1 MVADYRAILREHWG
15 YPDFRGIQ
23 REIIESIGAGKD
35 TLGLMPTGG
44 GKSITFQVPALA
56 MEGVCLV
63 ITPLISLMKDQV
75 DHLRRRGIRAAAIHA
90 GMQRSDIVQ
99 TLENAVFGGV
109 KLLYISPERLGSE
122 LFLAKLRHMRVS
134 FVTVDEAHCIS
145 QWGYDFRPSYL
156 EIAKIRQLL
165 PEIPILALTAT
176 ATPAV
181 VEDIQRQLQFRTPN
195 VYKMSF
201 ARANLS
207 YIVRRTMDKEAELVH
222 ILRQTSGSSIVY
234 TRSREATRELAK
246 MLMQQGI
253 SATWYHAGL
262 EPSVKEERQ
271 NLWQTDKVR
280 VMVATNA
287 FGMGIDKPDVSMVI
301 HPDAP
306 NSIEEYFQE
315 AGRAGRDGNQ
325 AYAVLLYE
333 EDDAYKLKCRVASS
347 FPEKELIRTIYNQ
360 IAYFFVVGV
369 GCGAG
374 HTFEFSLER
383 FCRAYRHF
391 PTQVHTSL
399 ELLQRAGYIY
409 YDPNPDSKA
418 RLRFLLQREDL
429 YRLDHST
436 PKENAVIT
444 ALLRM
449 YGDLFVDFSFID
461 ESFVAKE
468 ANLSREETYTTL
480 RALDQKHIVKFIP
493 RKNIPLITYRKD
505 RIDGEDLIIGPE
517 VYEDRKADFEKR
529 ILAMID
535 YCENESECRSRQLL
549 RYFGETESEDCGHC
563 DVCRARRKQS
573 SDEALRQAILQQL
586 ADRKGHALAEI
597 KALFGH
603 VKAGQVLNRLMAEEQ
618 VATDGSKIWLKD

>member
-75 DHLRRRGIRAAAIHA
+75 DHLRRRGILAAAIHS
-90 GMQRSDIVQ
+90 GMRRADIVQ
-99 TLENAVFGGV
+99 TMENAIFGGM
-109 KLLYISPERLGSE
+109 KLLYISPERLASE
-122 LFLAKLRHMRVS
+122 LFLVKLRHMRVS
-134 FVTVDEAHCIS
+134 FITVDEAHCIS

-156 EIAKIRQLL
+156 EIAKIREVL
-165 PEIPILALTAT
+165 PDVPILALTAT

-181 VEDIQRQLQFRTPN
+181 VEDIQQQLHFHAPN
-195 VYKMSF
+195 VFQMSF

-207 YIVRRTMDKEAELVH
+207 YVVRHTIDKEAELIH

-234 TRSREATRELAK
+234 TRSREATRDLAK
-246 MLMQQGI
+246 MLTQQGI

-271 NLWQTDKVR
+271 NLWQADKVR

-287 FGMGIDKPDVSMVI
+287 FGMGIDKPDVRVVI

-333 EDDAYKLKCRVASS
+333 EEDAHKLKCRVANS
-347 FPEKELIRTIYNQ
+347 FPEKEVIRTIYNQ

-369 GCGAG
+369 GSGAG
-374 HTFEFSLER
+374 QTFEFSLER
-383 FCRAYRHF
+383 FCRAFRHF
-391 PTQVHTSL
+391 PTLVHTSL

-429 YRLDHST
+429 YRLDQST

-449 YGDLFVDFSFID
+449 YGELFVDFGFID
-461 ESFVAKE
+461 EGFVAKE
-468 ANLSREETYTTL
+468 AHLTREETYATL
-480 RALDQKHIVKFIP
+480 RGLDQKRIVKFIP

-505 RIDGEDLIIGPE
+505 RIDGEDLVIGPE
-517 VYEDRKADFEKR
+517 VYEERKADFEKR

-535 YCENESECRSRQLL
+535 YCENDSECRSRQLL

-563 DVCRARRKQS
+563 DVCRARRKQQD
-573 SDEALRQAILQQL
+573 DEPLRQAILQQL
-586 ADRKGHALAEI
+586 ADRKGHSISDI
-597 KALFGH
+597 KAHFGSS
-603 VKAGQVLNRLMAEEQ
+603 KAGKVLLGLMAEEQ

>member
-1 MVADYRAILREHWG
+1 
-15 YPDFRGIQ
+15 
-23 REIIESIGAGKD
+23 
-35 TLGLMPTGG
+35 
-44 GKSITFQVPALA
+44 
-56 MEGVCLV
+56 
-63 ITPLISLMKDQV
+63 
-75 DHLRRRGIRAAAIHA
+75 
-90 GMQRSDIVQ
+90 
-99 TLENAVFGGV
+99 
-109 KLLYISPERLGSE
+109 
-122 LFLAKLRHMRVS
+122 
-134 FVTVDEAHCIS
+134 
-145 QWGYDFRPSYL
+145 
-156 EIAKIRQLL
+156 
-165 PEIPILALTAT
+165 
-176 ATPAV
+176 
-181 VEDIQRQLQFRTPN
+181 
-195 VYKMSF
+195 
-201 ARANLS
+201 
-207 YIVRRTMDKEAELVH
+207 
-222 ILRQTSGSSIVY
+222 
-234 TRSREATRELAK
+234 

-347 FPEKELIRTIYNQ
+347 FPEKELIRTIYDQ

-517 VYEDRKADFEKR
+517 VYEDRKADFEKH

-563 DVCRARRKQS
+563 DVCRARRKES

-597 KALFGH
+597 KELFGH

>member
-1 MVADYRAILREHWG
+1 MTPLEALKRYFGYDSFRPGQAEIVDAILAGRDALAIM
-15 YPDFRGIQ
+15 PT
-23 REIIESIGAGKD
+23 GAGK
-35 TLGLMPTGG
+35 
-44 GKSITFQVPALA
+44 SICYQVPALLLP
-56 MEGVCLV
+56 GITLV
-63 ITPLISLMKDQV
+63 ISPLISLMQDQV
-75 DHLRRRGIRAAAIHA
+75 KALDAAGIRAA
-90 GMQRSDIVQ
+90 
-99 TLENAVFGGV
+99 
-109 KLLYISPERLGSE
+109 YINSSLSESQISRALNLAAEGSYKIIYVAPERLESGA
-122 LFLAKLRHMRVS
+122 FRS
-134 FVTVDEAHCIS
+134 FATAADISMVTVDEAHCIS

-181 VEDIQRQLQFRTPN
+181 VKDIQRQLQFRTPN

-246 MLMQQGI
+246 ILMQQGI

-347 FPEKELIRTIYNQ
+347 FPEKELIRTIYDQ

-563 DVCRARRKQS
+563 DICRARRKES

-586 ADRKGHALAEI
+586 ADRKGHTLAEI

>member
-1 MVADYRAILREHWG
+1 M
-15 YPDFRGIQ
+15 
-23 REIIESIGAGKD
+23 
-35 TLGLMPTGG
+35 
-44 GKSITFQVPALA
+44 
-56 MEGVCLV
+56 
-63 ITPLISLMKDQV
+63 

-122 LFLAKLRHMRVS
+122 LFLTKLRHMRVS

-156 EIAKIRQLL
+156 EIAEIRQLL

-207 YIVRRTMDKEAELVH
+207 YIVRRTMDKEAELLH

-301 HPDAP
+301 HRTPP
-306 NSIEEYFQE
+306 TPSRSISKK
-315 AGRAGRDGNQ
+315 RDGRDATATWPTPCCSTKRTMPTNSN
-325 AYAVLLYE
+325 AASPPPFPRKNSYAPFTTKSLI
-333 EDDAYKLKCRVASS
+333 SS
-347 FPEKELIRTIYNQ
+347 SWAWAAERAIHLSL
-360 IAYFFVVGV
+360 AWSGS
-369 GCGAG
+369 AG
-374 HTFEFSLER
+374 HTATSPPRCTRHWNCCSGRATSTMIPTRTARQGCGSYSSER
-383 FCRAYRHF
+383 TCTASTIAHPRRTPSSRHCC
-391 PTQVHTSL
+391 
-399 ELLQRAGYIY
+399 GC
-409 YDPNPDSKA
+409 
-418 RLRFLLQREDL
+418 
-429 YRLDHST
+429 
-436 PKENAVIT
+436 
-444 ALLRM
+444 M
-449 YGDLFVDFSFID
+449 GDLFVDFSFID

-563 DVCRARRKQS
+563 DVCRARRKES

-586 ADRKGHALAEI
+586 ADRKGHTLAEI

>member
-1 MVADYRAILREHWG
+1 
-15 YPDFRGIQ
+15 
-23 REIIESIGAGKD
+23 
-35 TLGLMPTGG
+35 
-44 GKSITFQVPALA
+44 
-56 MEGVCLV
+56 
-63 ITPLISLMKDQV
+63 
-75 DHLRRRGIRAAAIHA
+75 
-90 GMQRSDIVQ
+90 
-99 TLENAVFGGV
+99 
-109 KLLYISPERLGSE
+109 
-122 LFLAKLRHMRVS
+122 
-134 FVTVDEAHCIS
+134 
-145 QWGYDFRPSYL
+145 
-156 EIAKIRQLL
+156 
-165 PEIPILALTAT
+165 
-176 ATPAV
+176 
-181 VEDIQRQLQFRTPN
+181 
-195 VYKMSF
+195 
-201 ARANLS
+201 
-207 YIVRRTMDKEAELVH
+207 
-222 ILRQTSGSSIVY
+222 
-234 TRSREATRELAK
+234 
-246 MLMQQGI
+246 
-253 SATWYHAGL
+253 
-262 EPSVKEERQ
+262 
-271 NLWQTDKVR
+271 
-280 VMVATNA
+280 
-287 FGMGIDKPDVSMVI
+287 MVI

-563 DVCRARRKQS
+563 DVCRARRKES

-618 VATDGSKIWLKD
+618 VATDGCKIWLKD

>member
-1 MVADYRAILREHWG
+1 MADYRAILREHWG

-23 REIIESIGAGKD
+23 REIIESIGSGKD

-75 DHLRRRGIRAAAIHA
+75 DHLRRRGVLAAAIHSGLRRA
-90 GMQRSDIVQ
+90 DIVQ
-99 TLENAVFGGV
+99 TMENAIFGGV
-109 KLLYISPERLGSE
+109 KLLYISPERLTSE
-122 LFLAKLRHMRVS
+122 LFLVKLRHMRVS
-134 FVTVDEAHCIS
+134 FITVDEAHCIS

-156 EIAKIRQLL
+156 EIAKIREVL
-165 PEIPILALTAT
+165 PDVPILALTAT

-181 VEDIQRQLQFRTPN
+181 VEDIQQQLHFRAPN
-195 VYKMSF
+195 VFKMSF

-207 YIVRRTMDKEAELVH
+207 YVVRHTIDKEAELIH

-234 TRSREATRELAK
+234 TRSREATRDLAK
-246 MLMQQGI
+246 MLTRQGI

-271 NLWQTDKVR
+271 NLWQADKVR

-287 FGMGIDKPDVSMVI
+287 FGMGIDKPDVRVVI

-306 NSIEEYFQE
+306 SSIEEYFQE

-333 EDDAYKLKCRVASS
+333 EEDAHKLKCRVANS
-347 FPEKELIRTIYNQ
+347 FPEKEVIRTIYNQ

-369 GCGAG
+369 GSGAG

-383 FCRAYRHF
+383 FCRAFRHF

-429 YRLDHST
+429 YRLDQST

-449 YGDLFVDFSFID
+449 YGELFVDFGFID
-461 ESFVAKE
+461 EGFVAKE
-468 ANLSREETYTTL
+468 AHLTREETYATL
-480 RALDQKHIVKFIP
+480 RGLDQKRIVKFIP
-493 RKNIPLITYRKD
+493 RKNIPLITYRTD
-505 RIDGEDLIIGPE
+505 RIDGEDLVIGPK
-517 VYEDRKADFEKR
+517 VYEERKADFEKR

-535 YCENESECRSRQLL
+535 YCENDGECRSRQLL

-563 DVCRARRKQS
+563 DICRARRKQRD
-573 SDEALRQAILQQL
+573 DESLRQAILQQL
-586 ADRKGHALAEI
+586 ADRKGHSISDI
-597 KALFGH
+597 KAHFGSS
-603 VKAGQVLNRLMAEEQ
+603 KAGKVLNGLMAEEQ